1 MRTFVY
7 DNFGCDLLRCMF
19 AGMNMDGKAQ
29 WLLDTPGKEAISLD
43 DYISQEDFK
52 EKMTLL
58 CDEGERPSAID
69 VVRMLGCA
77 LKVNVNGPYNDV
89 YRLLSQMDDYGLTW
103 ERDEVRWKV
112 RMFKNPKSSRRSG
125 YYSMI
130 VSFDDI
136 DEETIVD
143 VDGFTKVVDMLDTA
157 DDFFEVLRNEAGI
170 RPVMRLEIERAL
182 NRRLPKNLLMKYSQI
197 KTC

>member
-7 DNFGCDLLRCMF
+7 DNYGCDLLRCMF

-170 RPVMRLEIERAL
+170 RSVMRLEIERAL

>member
-7 DNFGCDLLRCMF
+7 DNYGCDLLRCMF
-19 AGMNMDGKAQ
+19 AGMNMDGRAQ

-43 DYISQEDFK
+43 DYMSQEDFK

-58 CDEGERPSAID
+58 CDEGERPSIVD

-77 LKVNVNGPYNDV
+77 LRVNVNSPYNDV
-89 YRLLSQMDDYGLTW
+89 ARLLTQMKDYGLFW
-103 ERDEVRWKV
+103 ERGEVMLKIQL
-112 RMFKNPKSSRRSG
+112 FKNPKTSRRSG

-143 VDGFTKVVDMLDTA
+143 VDGFTKVRDMLDTG
-157 DDFFEVLRNEAGI
+157 DDFFEVLRNEAGF
-170 RPVMRLEIERAL
+170 RPSMRLEIEREL
-182 NRRLPKNLLMKYSQI
+182 DRNLPKKLLEKYS
-197 KTC
+197 KKRVY

>member
-1 MRTFVY
+1 
-7 DNFGCDLLRCMF
+7 MF
-19 AGMNMDGKAQ
+19 AGMNMDGRAQ

-43 DYISQEDFK
+43 DYMSQEDFK

-58 CDEGERPSAID
+58 CDEGERPSVVD

-77 LKVNVNGPYNDV
+77 LRVNVNSPYNDV
-89 YRLLSQMDDYGLTW
+89 ARLLTQMKDYGLFW
-103 ERDEVRWKV
+103 ERGEVMLKIQL
-112 RMFKNPKSSRRSG
+112 FKNPKTSRRSG

-143 VDGFTKVVDMLDTA
+143 VDGFTKVRDMLDTG
-157 DDFFEVLRNEAGI
+157 DDFFEVLRNEAGF
-170 RPVMRLEIERAL
+170 RPSMRLEIEREL
-182 NRRLPKNLLMKYSQI
+182 DRNLPKKLLEKYS
-197 KTC
+197 KKRVY